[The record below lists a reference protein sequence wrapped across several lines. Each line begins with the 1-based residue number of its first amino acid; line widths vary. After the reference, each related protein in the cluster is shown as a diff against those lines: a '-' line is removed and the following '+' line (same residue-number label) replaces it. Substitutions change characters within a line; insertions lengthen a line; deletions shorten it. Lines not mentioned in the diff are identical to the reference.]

1 MQYTTLGRTGLKVSV
16 AGLGCG
22 GSSRLG
28 LEQGHGDA
36 HAVGIIRQA
45 VDIGVNLIDTARG
58 YGTEHVVGA
67 ALKSIPRDQLVI
79 STKHKISEGRTAD
92 TVLSAADI
100 VAGLETSLKTLGT
113 DYVDIFF
120 LHTVFPAAYEHAVN
134 ECLPAL
140 KREQAKGKI
149 RFIGVT
155 ESPPF
160 DPAHDMASRAASDG
174 HWDVMMFAF
183 HMLAQNA
190 RRNVFPAAIANN
202 IGTLIMFAVR
212 SLFSVPGRLKQDV
225 AELVEEGR
233 LPAWLAQKDN
243 PLDFLLHEHGAQ
255 GTQSIIEA
263 AYRYVRHEPG
273 AHVTLF
279 GTGNPAHLQPNI
291 EAILKP
297 PLPEADRQKL
307 REIFGELVG
316 VGLDLPNRKGK

>member
-1 MQYTTLGRTGLKVSV
+1 MQYTTLGRTGLNVSV

-28 LEQGHGDA
+28 LEQGHSDA
-36 HAVGIIRQA
+36 HAVSIIRSA
-45 VDIGVNLIDTARG
+45 VDLGVNLIDTARG

-67 ALKSIPRDQLVI
+67 ALKSIPRDKVVI
-79 STKHKISEGRTAD
+79 STKQKISEGRTVD
-92 TVLSAADI
+92 TVLGAADI

-120 LHTVFPAAYEHAVN
+120 LHTVFPAAYDHAVN
-134 ECLPAL
+134 ELLPAL

-149 RFIGVT
+149 RFLGVT
-155 ESPPF
+155 EMAPF
-160 DPAHDMASRAASDG
+160 DPPHDMASRAASDG
-174 HWDVMMFAF
+174 HWDVLMFAF
-183 HMLAQNA
+183 HMLAQGA
-190 RRNVFPAAIANN
+190 RHSVFPAAIANN

-212 SLFSVPGRLKQDV
+212 SLYSVPGRLKQDV
-225 AELVEEGR
+225 DELVEEGR
-233 LPAWLAQKDN
+233 LPQWLAEKDN
-243 PLDFLLHEHGAQ
+243 PLDFLLHEHGA
-255 GTQSIIEA
+255 QSIIEA

-316 VGLDLPNRKGK
+316 VGLDLPKRKK